1 MLKRFSLTI
10 ALAVGS
16 LVLLAQERYTVAVG
30 NFMEARAADFNA
42 LYSIGFV
49 YAAPLEAGV
58 SRIMVGGYDTKAAA
72 DRAVAAVRAKGY
84 PSAYAM
90 QIFLNEGMMVNVIQ
104 LGSEKANARINW
116 ERYTKAGDLYGIMGA
131 DDLRIVAGLFA
142 NTEDARKQLNV
153 IRQAGFKDAF
163 IRTINSQMLHRLAE
177 FETGIKK
184 PLIPLNIQSE
194 QPVPTNTPATASIP
208 VIVPP
213 AYDQPDLRAKSPQ
226 APASPATPDG
236 SIPLVTTT
244 RAPLNPGSIQM
255 PSIRGNIRRR
265 SALDLQQAL
274 KAEGVYTGSLDGMYG
289 SGTASAYNNF
299 ANTNRQML
307 RYQAITSSPIK
318 PGQSPAAAR
327 LQNALHAMETDQAA
341 VVEVTTSGGPVSKA
355 WQAYWAFVNRGPSSE
370 VNQLMNSAIQ
380 EAFNSKTLRKNPPFD
395 HRATYAYNGIEQ
407 LLLHLHY
414 VHSAPGVVATVPC
427 WVSRK
432 HPREMTRVYE
442 AYAAHADADF
452 PYRGCDQV
460 LTWPEVAIME
470 AIAQDLGVNTTAN
483 TAALAR
489 RAKLF
494 NLPSAPLKEEEV
506 ALENWQIR
514 LWRSLDTWAQ
524 RDALNQDMV
533 RAFRVAYYQSQ
544 VRLEDHFMD
553 KGFNAEAAR
562 TLALS
567 TLQTLLTHHLQ
578 RFL

>member
-1 MLKRFSLTI
+1 MLKRFFWIIALTI
-10 ALAVGS
+10 WSTA
-16 LVLLAQERYTVAVG
+16 LLAQERYTVALG
-30 NFMEARAADFNA
+30 NFMEAQAADFSA
-42 LYSIGFV
+42 LYDIGFV
-49 YAAPLEAGV
+49 YAAPLEGGV

-104 LGSEKANARINW
+104 LGVEKANARINW
-116 ERYTKAGDLYGIMGA
+116 ERYAKAGDLYGIMGA
-131 DDLRIVAGLFA
+131 DDLRIVVGLYA
-142 NTEDARKQLNV
+142 STEDARKQLSA

-163 IRTINSQMLHRLAE
+163 IRTTNSVLLHKLAE

-194 QPVPTNTPATASIP
+194 TSAPASTSAAASIP
-208 VIVPP
+208 VITPP
-213 AYDQPDLRAKSPQ
+213 AYDQADLRVKSPQ
-226 APASPATPDG
+226 ASATSAADNASPAT
-236 SIPLVTTT
+236 IP
-244 RAPLNPGSIQM
+244 RAPYATTSVQM

-265 SALDLQQAL
+265 SVLDLQQAL
-274 KAEGVYTGSLDGMYG
+274 KAEGIYTGLLDGMYG
-289 SGTASAYNNF
+289 SGTASAYQNF

-307 RYQAITSSPIK
+307 RYQAIAFNAPK
-318 PGQSPAAAR
+318 PGQLPVVAR
-327 LQNALHAMETDQAA
+327 LQNALNAMDTDQAA
-341 VVEVTTSGGPVSKA
+341 VMEVTTSGGPLAKA
-355 WQAYWAFVNRGPSSE
+355 WQAYWAFVNRGASNE

-395 HRATYAYNGIEQ
+395 HRATYAYNDLGQ

-414 VHSAPGVVATVPC
+414 IHSAPGIAATVPC
-427 WVSRK
+427 WISRK

-442 AYAAHADADF
+442 SYANQADADF
-452 PYRGCDQV
+452 SYRGCDQA

-470 AIAQDLGVNTTAN
+470 AIAQDLGVNTTAS
-483 TAALAR
+483 AAAIAK

-494 NLPSAPLKEEEV
+494 NVPSAPLKEEEV

-514 LWRSLDTWAQ
+514 LWRGLDAWAQ
-524 RDALNQDMV
+524 RDILNQDLIK
-533 RAFRVAYYQSQ
+533 AFRMAYFQSQ

-562 TLALS
+562 FLALS

>member
-1 MLKRFSLTI
+1 MLKRFSWVI
-10 ALAVGS
+10 ALAVWS
-16 LVLLAQERYTVAVG
+16 MALFAQERYTVVVG
-30 NFMEARAADFNA
+30 NFMEARATDFSA

-104 LGSEKANARINW
+104 LGVEKANARINW
-116 ERYTKAGDLYGIMGA
+116 ERYAKAGDLYGIMGA
-131 DDLRIVAGLFA
+131 DDLRIVAGLYA
-142 NTEDARKQLNV
+142 STEEARKQLSA

-163 IRTINSQMLHRLAE
+163 IRTTNSMLLHRLAE

-184 PLIPLNIQSE
+184 PLIPLNIQPE
-194 QPVPTNTPATASIP
+194 PPAPANAPAAASIP
-208 VIVPP
+208 VITPS
-213 AYDQPDLRAKSPQ
+213 AYEQTDLRVKSPQ
-226 APASPATPDG
+226 APPTDNAVPA
-236 SIPLVTTT
+236 VTT
-244 RAPLNPGSIQM
+244 RASSATTSVQM

-274 KAEGVYTGSLDGMYG
+274 KAEGIYAGSLDGMYG
-289 SGTASAYNNF
+289 SGTASAYQNF

-307 RYQAITSSPIK
+307 RYQAIISGVAK
-318 PGQSPAAAR
+318 PGQSPAAVR
-327 LQNALHAMETDQAA
+327 LQNALNAMETDQAA
-341 VVEVTTSGGPVSKA
+341 VAEVTTSGGPLAKA
-355 WQAYWAFVNRGPSSE
+355 WQAYWSFVNRGASGE

-380 EAFNSKTLRKNPPFD
+380 EAFNPKTLRKNPPFD
-395 HRATYAYNGIEQ
+395 HRAAYAYNGLEQ

-414 VHSAPGVVATVPC
+414 VHSAPGVAVTVPC
-427 WVSRK
+427 WISRK
-432 HPREMTRVYE
+432 HPREMSRVYE
-442 AYAAHADADF
+442 SYATHADTDF
-452 PYRGCDQV
+452 PYRGCDQA

-483 TAALAR
+483 AAAVAK

-494 NLPSAPLKEEEV
+494 NVPSAPLKEEEV

-514 LWRSLDTWAQ
+514 LWRSLDAWAQ
-524 RDALNQDMV
+524 RDALNQDMIK
-533 RAFRVAYYQSQ
+533 AFRVAYHQSQ

-562 TLALS
+562 ALTLS